1 MTRQC
6 ILFVIA
12 AFLNIATASLAQ
24 EQPPS
29 QPPPA
34 VTRVE
39 ARKEVVVNWTLGD
52 QMWLFKD
59 ILMTYEP
66 VRGYLEPGVDPVG
79 RPGTLAVWK
88 LRTARDLEE
97 GTVRLHEQMRGSPF
111 KVVLLDEDRLVVN
124 PDAPAQITL
133 PSGRAGDT
141 IELRVALP
149 DTEPLK
155 QIKSIRVERRTDVGF

>member
-1 MTRQC
+1 MNGKW
-6 ILFVIA
+6 IA
-12 AFLNIATASLAQ
+12 SVFATYWSISAGLVAQ

-29 QPPPA
+29 PPPTA
-34 VTRVE
+34 LTRVE
-39 ARKEVVVNWTLGD
+39 AKKEVVVNWTLGD
-52 QMWLFKD
+52 QSWSFKEV
-59 ILMTYEP
+59 LMTYEP
-66 VRGYLEPGVDPVG
+66 VRGYLEPGVDPAG

-88 LRTARDLEE
+88 LRTAKDMEE

-141 IELRVALP
+141 LELRVALP
-149 DTEPLK
+149 DAEQLK
-155 QIKSIRVERRTDVGF
+155 QVKAIRVERRTDVGF